1 MVRIHNKMLIAVC
14 IAVLVMGLS
23 LILWIFPIGAQQQ
36 STDCPS
42 IAYDLGFLGIG
53 TDLDNPFAQFEPYTI
68 LSDEDDLI
76 SLLGQLKSNCEF
88 VYVDGEP
95 IANDQ
100 LDWDRLFQDVL
111 SRNLFADDH
120 KVLAVTV
127 SEYDGGAADFDAVL
141 RSCYFRRSRAW
152 VNIET
157 QERSASTASF
167 RGIVYFI
174 PCPDRISSVRVHVDR
189 SIQSADTE

>member
-1 MVRIHNKMLIAVC
+1 MVRIQNKILIAVGT
-14 IAVLVMGLS
+14 AVLVIGLG
-23 LILWIFPIGAQQQ
+23 LILWIFPIGAQRQ

-53 TDLDNPFAQFEPYTI
+53 TDLDDPLEQFEPYTI

-95 IANDQ
+95 VSNDQ
-100 LDWDRLFQDVL
+100 LDWDRLFQNVQ
-111 SRNLFADDH
+111 SCNLFADNH

-127 SEYDGGAADFDAVL
+127 SEYDGGAADFDAAL
-141 RSCYFRRSRAW
+141 CSCYFRGRRAW

-174 PCPDRISSVRVHVDR
+174 PCPDRISSVQVHIDR

>member
-1 MVRIHNKMLIAVC
+1 MVRIQNKILIAVGT
-14 IAVLVMGLS
+14 AVLVMGLG
-23 LILWIFPIGAQQQ
+23 LILWIFPIGAQRQ

-53 TDLDNPFAQFEPYTI
+53 TDLDDPLEQFEPYTI

-95 IANDQ
+95 VSNDQ
-100 LDWDRLFQDVL
+100 LDWDRLSQNVQ
-111 SRNLFADDH
+111 SRNLFADNH

-127 SEYDGGAADFDAVL
+127 SEYDGGAADFDAAL
-141 RSCYFRRSRAW
+141 CSCYFCGSRAW

-174 PCPDRISSVRVHVDR
+174 PCPDRISSVQVHIDR